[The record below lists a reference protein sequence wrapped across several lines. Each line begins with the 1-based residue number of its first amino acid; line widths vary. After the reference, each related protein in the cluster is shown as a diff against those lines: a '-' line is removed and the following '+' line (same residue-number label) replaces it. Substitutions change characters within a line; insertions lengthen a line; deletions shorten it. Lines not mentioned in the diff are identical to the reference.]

1 MQRHDG
7 RRTERQED
15 RDRLAWRRRG
25 NKNRK
30 LEIKVEKIS
39 AHLWAKFLSLSPSL
53 SLSHIHALSLS
64 LSLSLS
70 HPFSLFLPP
79 CSACP
84 HCCLSTFPRNTF
96 NSGKGRRSSSSMMM
110 LTTMMMH
117 RRARLELSQF
127 PRCHWGCFLKPS
139 SS

>member
-39 AHLWAKFLSLSPSL
+39 AHLWAKFLSLSPAVLARTVASP
-53 SLSHIHALSLS
+53 H
-64 LSLSLS
+64 
-70 HPFSLFLPP
+70 FLGI
-79 CSACP
+79 
-84 HCCLSTFPRNTF
+84 L
-96 NSGKGRRSSSSMMM
+96 
-110 LTTMMMH
+110 LTA
-117 RRARLELSQF
+117 ARVEEVVVV
-127 PRCHWGCFLKPS
+127 
-139 SS
+139 

>member
-7 RRTERQED
+7 RQTERQED

-30 LEIKVEKIS
+30 LEIKVEKNS

-64 LSLSLS
+64 LSLYLTRSLS
-70 HPFSLFLPP
+70 FFRPAVLARTVASPHFLGI
-79 CSACP
+79 
-84 HCCLSTFPRNTF
+84 L
-96 NSGKGRRSSSSMMM
+96 
-110 LTTMMMH
+110 LTA
-117 RRARLELSQF
+117 ARVEEVVVV
-127 PRCHWGCFLKPS
+127 
-139 SS
+139 

>member
-64 LSLSLS
+64 LSLYLTRSLS
-70 HPFSLFLPP
+70 FFRPAVLARTVASPHFLGI
-79 CSACP
+79 
-84 HCCLSTFPRNTF
+84 L
-96 NSGKGRRSSSSMMM
+96 
-110 LTTMMMH
+110 LTA
-117 RRARLELSQF
+117 ARVEEVVVV
-127 PRCHWGCFLKPS
+127 
-139 SS
+139 

>member
-30 LEIKVEKIS
+30 LEIKVEKNS

-64 LSLSLS
+64 LSLYLTRSLS
-70 HPFSLFLPP
+70 FFRPAVLARTVASPHFLGI
-79 CSACP
+79 
-84 HCCLSTFPRNTF
+84 L
-96 NSGKGRRSSSSMMM
+96 
-110 LTTMMMH
+110 LTA
-117 RRARLELSQF
+117 ARVEEVVVV
-127 PRCHWGCFLKPS
+127 
-139 SS
+139 